1 MTTHR
6 KFTQFIYGCIPS
18 YLDRKHTDSHISQTV
33 VDKLYL
39 IIGGKALITYQYS
52 SNHARPTFDASSS
65 HRDASINLLS
75 WTH

>member
-1 MTTHR
+1 M
-6 KFTQFIYGCIPS
+6 
-18 YLDRKHTDSHISQTV
+18 
-33 VDKLYL
+33 